1 MGIRNDDE
9 SIENLNKLE
18 DKADRAIFFTEK
30 GTKVPDTLKPI
41 VWDLA
46 KQRNDKFKFD
56 ASLVVTNK
64 DLSNISYLEGINYKE
79 TTVQGCAKLALEPVE
94 LDIQNDEATIY
105 VFPIPEGDMLALTI
119 ICRKDGQESLILSR
133 LELYRKLNFRLEGFQ
148 GAEYIRKE
156 VRFATGKEY
165 LEAE

>member
-94 LDIQNDEATIY
+94 LDIQNDEATNPGPCQAKTPGCEIST
-105 VFPIPEGDMLALTI
+105 TI
-119 ICRKDGQESLILSR
+119 
-133 LELYRKLNFRLEGFQ
+133 FQ
-148 GAEYIRKE
+148 TSTHSHCQAWKFDSI
-156 VRFATGKEY
+156 TS
-165 LEAE
+165 

>member
-1 MGIRNDDE
+1 
-9 SIENLNKLE
+9 L
-18 DKADRAIFFTEK
+18 A
-30 GTKVPDTLKPI
+30 GTGV
-41 VWDLA
+41 
-46 KQRNDKFKFD
+46 
-56 ASLVVTNK
+56 
-64 DLSNISYLEGINYKE
+64 
-79 TTVQGCAKLALEPVE
+79 
-94 LDIQNDEATIY
+94 IY

-119 ICRKDGQESLILSR
+119 ICRKDGQESSILSR